1 MRVTRSSRALGALAA
16 AVLTAT
22 VLAGT
27 VVATAPEASAAT
39 ACQVT
44 YRVNEWPGGFVGYI
58 DITAGSTALHGWTV
72 TWAYGGDQKITSSWG
87 ATVTQSGTAVSA
99 TNLAYNGDLNPG
111 ATVEFGVQGTWATA
125 DPTPT
130 PLLLNGTLCGT
141 EPSVS
146 PSASASVS
154 PSPSVS
160 ASTSPSVSPSGSP
173 SGSPGSSGCGTLTL
187 CEGFET
193 QSTGT
198 PSGAWA
204 LSYPDCQGTGTA
216 TVDTTTAYRGGKSLK
231 ISGTEGYCNHVFV
244 KSTATLTGSVWYA
257 RFYVRHT
264 TALPAAHVTF
274 VALKDSADGNR
285 DLRMGGQ
292 NGALQ
297 WNRQSDD
304 ATLPE
309 QSPAGVAL
317 SSVLPVNSWNCVEFK
332 VSGSDGTMQTW
343 LNGTEV
349 AGLHE
354 DGVPTHDIDQQWLN
368 RTGWRPSLTDFRLGW
383 ESYGTG
389 SDTLWFD
396 EVALGASR
404 IGC

>member
-1 MRVTRSSRALGALAA
+1 MRTTRTSIGALVVS
-16 AVLTAT
+16 VLAT
-22 VLAGT
+22 VGLAGT
-27 VVATAPEASAAT
+27 FVATAPQASAAT

-44 YRVNEWPGGFVGYI
+44 YRVNEWPGGFVGYV
-58 DITAGSTALHGWTV
+58 DITAGATAIHGWTV
-72 TWAYGGDQKITSSWG
+72 TWVYGGDQKITSSWG
-87 ATVTQSGTAVSA
+87 ATVAQSGTAVTA
-99 TNLAYNGDLNPG
+99 TNVAYNGDINPG

-130 PLLLNGTLCGT
+130 SLLLNGAPCGT
-141 EPSVS
+141 VPTS
-146 PSASASVS
+146 PSASPSASIS
-154 PSPSVS
+154 PSASP
-160 ASTSPSVSPSGSP
+160 STSPTSSSCGS
-173 SGSPGSSGCGTLTL
+173 LTL
-187 CEGFET
+187 CEGFES

-198 PSGAWA
+198 PSGAWVV
-204 LSYPDCQGTGTA
+204 SYPDCQGTGTA
-216 TVDTTTAYRGGKSLK
+216 TVDPTTAYRGGKSLK

-264 TALPAAHVTF
+264 TALPASHVTF
-274 VALKDSADGNR
+274 AALKDAADGNR

-317 SSVLPVNSWNCVEFK
+317 SAVLPVNSWNCVEFK
-332 VSGSDGTMQTW
+332 VSGADGTMQTW

-354 DGVPTHDIDQQWLN
+354 DGVPTHDIDQQWLS
-368 RTGWRPSLTDFRLGW
+368 RTNWRPSLTDFRLGW
-383 ESYGTG
+383 ESYGSG
-389 SDTLWFD
+389 ADTLWFD